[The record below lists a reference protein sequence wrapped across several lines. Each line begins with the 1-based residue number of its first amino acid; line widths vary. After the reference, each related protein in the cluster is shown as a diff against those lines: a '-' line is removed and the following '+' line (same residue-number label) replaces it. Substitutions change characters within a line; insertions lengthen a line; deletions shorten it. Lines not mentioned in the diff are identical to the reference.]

1 MVEHDGTAASSP
13 VTSCRTSRP
22 PDTPKAPM
30 RLPMGMATP
39 GHHPGPIASGCGARG
54 GQQPRGTWAA
64 GGARG
69 GARRNG
75 RAGAH
80 DPPHRP
86 DIHCIPGTQHHTPP
100 WPAGWT
106 HGTPPIAPV
115 EATASSLRARY
126 AAVGGQYGAQL
137 TARDAPCA
145 RRRTKYVEHTIHP
158 VRAMVHGDAVHR
170 QALKC
175 SGSHAFE
182 HLKQGVICTKRP
194 TGTAVNVSV
203 AREISH
209 ESTHRATCW

>member
-1 MVEHDGTAASSP
+1 MVNVTWESMVEHDGTAASSP

-22 PDTPKAPM
+22 PDTPKAPI
-30 RLPMGMATP
+30 RLPMGMAAP
-39 GHHPGPIASGCGARG
+39 GHHRDHCQRLW
-54 GQQPRGTWAA
+54 GTWAA

-100 WPAGWT
+100 WPAGRT
-106 HGTPPIAPV
+106 HGSDGTRPIAPV
-115 EATASSLRARY
+115 EATASSMRARY

-145 RRRTKYVEHTIHP
+145 RRRTTCRP
-158 VRAMVHGDAVHR
+158 
-170 QALKC
+170 ALP
-175 SGSHAFE
+175 SARSAFE
-182 HLKQGVICTKRP
+182 SCDSKSRFWPEGGK
-194 TGTAVNVSV
+194 
-203 AREISH
+203 
-209 ESTHRATCW
+209 